1 MEERRDT
8 GKEGKMHEMKDIKEE
23 CMKQGIQET
32 RGSEK
37 EGFRKGGIPERK
49 DVRKK

>member
-1 MEERRDT
+1 
-8 GKEGKMHEMKDIKEE
+8 MHEMKDIKEG

-37 EGFRKGGIPERK
+37 EGFRKGGISRRRDSRK
-49 DVRKK
+49 EGCKKEVIR